1 MDWFIHQQNLELFR
15 RVLAHP
21 VDEAQRA
28 QVLKLLAEEEAKT
41 HESRTRDKHPPS
53 RTDETAA

>member
-41 HESRTRDKHPPS
+41 RDKPPPP
-53 RTDETAA
+53 RADEEAA